1 MYRIFRF
8 ERQGDRPDYVVIS
21 DLPLKEVEAEYAP
34 DSLSQCLEIRGDA
47 ISFPCDRPLE
57 HGN

>member
-21 DLPLKEVEAEYAP
+21 DDPPEEVEAEYAP
-34 DSLSQCLEIRGDA
+34 DFLSQWLEIRGDA
-47 ISFPCDRPLE
+47 ISFPCNRALE
-57 HGN
+57 HGL